1 MSQKVLHMYKWIAA
15 ATPSVVLEGLLERRK
30 SKERRSRGAAA
41 LLLLLGPYHPRESTA
56 QHFSGESRQRRKHV
70 ASK

>member
-1 MSQKVLHMYKWIAA
+1 MYKWIAA
-15 ATPSVVLEGLLERRK
+15 ATPFVVLEGLLERRK
-30 SKERRSRGAAA
+30 SKERRSRRAAA
-41 LLLLLGPYHPRESTA
+41 LLLLLLGPYHPRESTA